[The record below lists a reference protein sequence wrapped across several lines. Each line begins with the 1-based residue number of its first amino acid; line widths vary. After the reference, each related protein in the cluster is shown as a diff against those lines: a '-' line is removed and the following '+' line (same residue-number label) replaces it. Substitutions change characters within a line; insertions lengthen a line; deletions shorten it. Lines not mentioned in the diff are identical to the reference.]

1 MQNKGQIMKNF
12 MEDLKVYALNSG
24 VLMISFTKVENV
36 LKILLLLISIAYT
49 LMKMRHAIKNKED
62 ETDK

>member
-1 MQNKGQIMKNF
+1 MKNF
-12 MEDLKVYALNSG
+12 IDDFKVYALNSG
-24 VLMISFTKVENV
+24 ALMISFTQVENI

-49 LMKMRHAIKNKED
+49 LMKMNDALKNKKD

>member
-12 MEDLKVYALNSG
+12 IEDFKVYAINSG
-24 VLMISFTKVENV
+24 ALMISFTQVESV
-36 LKILLLLISIAYT
+36 LKILLLIISIVYT
-49 LMKMRHAIKNKED
+49 LIKMRHAILNKKD

>member
-1 MQNKGQIMKNF
+1 MDDF
-12 MEDLKVYALNSG
+12 KVYAINSG
-24 VLMISFTKVENV
+24 ALMISFTKVESV

-62 ETDK
+62 EKDK